1 MGKNTESDSPL
12 TIKMAVDLYSELKKD
27 NLSDVEIR
35 KIAQILLAFTINEK
49 HWP

>member
-1 MGKNTESDSPL
+1 MK
-12 TIKMAVDLYSELKKD
+12 TIKKALDLYESLKKD
-27 NLSDVEIR
+27 NLQDVEIK